1 MCGGESGSSKAKQ
14 EGEVIEP
21 VEEWNGELSGAKE
34 ERIRIGERRLPGEV
48 EEERINLIREE
59 MPTKGSWK
67 KDGRETAAIF
77 VLDIVLELGVLYHRK
92 GAIRE
97 RTRVRMRMK
106 IKTNCAPQSDS
117 LDQRFQCN
125 NAQMCVTRMH
135 ACMHAC
141 IMHPR
146 WCVPDCHEVR
156 GAPVWADASE
166 HIPDEDDAF
175 ASS

>member
-117 LDQRFQCN
+117 PDQGSS
-125 NAQMCVTRMH
+125 AIMHKCVLG
-135 ACMHAC
+135 CMHAC
-141 IMHPR
+141 IMR
-146 WCVPDCHEVR
+146 SSMVR
-156 GAPVWADASE
+156 T
-166 HIPDEDDAF
+166 
-175 ASS
+175 